1 MLVTECMAMKRQQCR
16 VTGKFLEF
24 KSDEYTSYGMMIPC
38 CKGKVYPPLPNQ
50 GSRKVSIDLVV
61 VDNIDVKR

>member
-1 MLVTECMAMKRQQCR
+1 M
-16 VTGKFLEF
+16 TGKLLEF

-38 CKGKVYPPLPNQ
+38 CKGKVYSPLPNR

-61 VDNIDVKR
+61 VDNIDVNR

>member
-1 MLVTECMAMKRQQCR
+1 M
-16 VTGKFLEF
+16 TGKFLEF

-38 CKGKVYPPLPNQ
+38 CKGKVYSPLPNQ